1 MFKLRQTWNDVF
13 PQMKLYAID
22 VQIHQI
28 DPAWPVTA
36 QPSNSIHL
44 NPKFL
49 KNTVSC
55 FLLYKNSTH
64 SKNAF
69 LIIADN
75 NQSQNINSHNRYRIP
90 SGTGN
95 PEQARN

>member
-36 QPSNSIHL
+36 QPTNSIHF
-44 NPKFL
+44 NPR
-49 KNTVSC
+49 
-55 FLLYKNSTH
+55 
-64 SKNAF
+64 F
-69 LIIADN
+69 LI
-75 NQSQNINSHNRYRIP
+75 NSVSFQCYLVLIHFNVKP
-90 SGTGN
+90 L
-95 PEQARN
+95 